1 MNAYR
6 KKFET
11 FNIEEKSTLS
21 LTLWRYHTMEMFS
34 EFKTERPLCTGK
46 KAENQLVAGKFYILK
61 NVFF

>member
-46 KAENQLVAGKFYILK
+46 KAEN
-61 NVFF
+61 